1 MRDSLEEKLDFETK
15 SRTVGC
21 KKQLES
27 FSFFFELNLGQKFYA
42 HTDNLSRTM
51 QQKKM
56 SAVKGKELAD
66 LTVKTLQAMKNDRG
80 FSLFYETTKKSTSTI
95 KEISTPGVPRKRKR
109 PNYCRLQ
116 YIESN
121 LSTTGEAYYPE
132 TAVDHFK
139 LMYMEAI
146 DAIINSIK
154 DRFEQPRFKVFGQV
168 EQLLLNLIRKDSV
181 VDKIETFQ
189 ANFKGDYDTNSLMA
203 KLELLPVICGEFQP
217 INLGDVVKV
226 IQIFV
231 SWKI

>member
-1 MRDSLEEKLDFETK
+1 
-15 SRTVGC
+15 
-21 KKQLES
+21 
-27 FSFFFELNLGQKFYA
+27 
-42 HTDNLSRTM
+42 M

-56 SAVKGKELAD
+56 STVKGKELAD
-66 LTVKTLQAMKNDRG
+66 LTVKTLQAMKNDRD
-80 FSLFYETTKKSTSTI
+80 FNLFYETTKKSTSTI

-109 PNYCRLQ
+109 PNYCSLQ

-139 LMYMEAI
+139 PMYMEAI

-168 EQLLLNLIRKDSV
+168 EQLLLNSIRKDSV

-189 ANFKGDYDTNSLMA
+189 VNFKGDYDTNSLMA